1 MTCQPSPGWPA
12 HVNPF
17 FFFFLR
23 FSSGRSYFRKLFT
36 WTGITVLNNKV
47 KSKGLIHQAENDRS
61 YAQIIRTSV
70 YTIEFS
76 INENPVNPEKRSYF
90 THAPV
95 CARLLIRLQTNVN
108 LDLIYSESY
117 HLYGLLHFYIHGIY
131 CRV

>member
-1 MTCQPSPGWPA
+1 MPAITGLACSCQS
-12 HVNPF
+12 F

-76 INENPVNPEKRSYF
+76 INENPEKLSYF

-95 CARLLIRLQTNVN
+95 CARLTHKATN
-108 LDLIYSESY
+108 
-117 HLYGLLHFYIHGIY
+117 
-131 CRV
+131 